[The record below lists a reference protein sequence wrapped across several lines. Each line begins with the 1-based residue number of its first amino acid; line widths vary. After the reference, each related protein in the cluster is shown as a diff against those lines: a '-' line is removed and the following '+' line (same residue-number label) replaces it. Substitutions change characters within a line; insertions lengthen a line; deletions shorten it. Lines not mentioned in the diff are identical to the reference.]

1 MARAQRPRIG
11 LFGRLVGWVVVYAFA
26 LNAMLAAAV
35 ATQMAAGAPGDPFA
49 ICEGGSPHKPY
60 GDGGSHIDHQSC
72 AICTVASFA
81 PPLAEASGPAAI
93 LTGAAA
99 AFQPAATSAAAAQG
113 RHSPRS
119 SQGPPQNV

>member
-1 MARAQRPRIG
+1 

-26 LNAMLAAAV
+26 LNVMLAAAV
-35 ATQMAAGAPGDPFA
+35 ATQMTAGVPGDPFA
-49 ICEGGSPHKPY
+49 ICDGGGSSPHKPHG
-60 GDGGSHIDHQSC
+60 GDGNRIDHQSC
-72 AICTVASFA
+72 AICTIASFA
-81 PPLAEASGPAAI
+81 LPLPETSGPAAI